1 MGIDNPDSLAIGHF
15 GRSKPF
21 HQNAI
26 DAELASASLSQPR
39 PNLLG
44 ACRILWIQ
52 YAIVKPNS
60 SKKAIRTLT
69 EEPAIQESFGL
80 KPREFARGLSLF
92 DSVMVVVGA
101 MIGSGIFIV
110 PAEMARHIGSAGW
123 LLVAWGVAGA
133 LTIAG
138 ALCYGELSALMPQAG
153 GMYVYLREAYSPLW
167 GFLYGWTLFSVIE
180 TGTIA
185 AVAVALARFSGVLWP
200 QISENKYLVAP
211 TPLSSHY
218 ALSLSTAQ
226 LLAIG
231 VIALLT
237 FSNTL
242 GLRYGKL
249 IQNVFTIAKTGALGA
264 LIVLGILVGR
274 NAFALDANFGDPWHA
289 RGIDSLGGGLTAATV
304 TGLLVAICLSQTG
317 SLFSADSW
325 HNIAF
330 AAGEVKRPERNVT
343 LAMVIG
349 ASVVIVLY
357 ILANLAYLVTLPLE
371 AIQHAPADRVG
382 TATLRAIFP
391 GVGTSVMAAAIM
403 VSTFGTINA
412 LTLTGA
418 RVYYAMA
425 RQRLFF
431 PFAGQLN
438 SANVPASSLK
448 LQGMWAACL
457 VLPRTYDPATR
468 AWGNLYSN
476 LLEYVISAALIFYVL
491 TVAGVFRLRIQ
502 RPDAPRPYRTMG
514 YPVIPALYILAASAI
529 LAVLFAYRPAT
540 TWPGLLIVL
549 LGIPIYL
556 LIGWANRGR
565 NLQTSQA
572 PSVDCQDAK

>member
-1 MGIDNPDSLAIGHF
+1 
-15 GRSKPF
+15 
-21 HQNAI
+21 
-26 DAELASASLSQPR
+26 
-39 PNLLG
+39 LG
-44 ACRILWIQ
+44 ILWIQ
-52 YAIVKPNS
+52 YAIVNAIA
-60 SKKAIRTLT
+60 SKGQTLIET
-69 EEPAIQESFGL
+69 TGL
-80 KPREFARGLSLF
+80 APIGRSAADHREFTRGLGLF
-92 DSVMVVVGA
+92 DSTMLVVGA

-110 PAEMARHIGSAGW
+110 PAEMARNIGSAGW

-138 ALCYGELSALMPQAG
+138 ALCYGELSAMMPHAG
-153 GMYVYLREAYSPLW
+153 GMYVYLREAYSPLF

-185 AVAVALARFSGVLWP
+185 AVAVAFARFTGIVCPRIAEDRYL
-200 QISENKYLVAP
+200 ISPVHIS
-211 TPLSSHY
+211 TRY

-249 IQNVFTIAKTGALGA
+249 IQNIFTVTKTGAVLG
-264 LIVLGILVGR
+264 LIVLGISLGR
-274 NAFALDANFGDPWHA
+274 NPAAMHANFAHPFQPQ
-289 RGIDSLGGGLTAATV
+289 RVSSLGTALNWTNALA
-304 TGLLVAICLSQTG
+304 LLVAICLSQTG

-330 AAGEVKRPERNVT
+330 AAGEVRRPERNVT
-343 LAMVIG
+343 RAMVIG
-349 ASVVIVLY
+349 TIAVITLY
-357 ILANLAYLVTLPLE
+357 ILANIAYLVTLPLD

-391 GVGTSVMAAAIM
+391 GAGNAVMAVAIM
-403 VSTFGTINA
+403 ISTFGTINA

-431 PFAGQLN
+431 PFAGKLN
-438 SANVPASSLK
+438 RATVPASSLR
-448 LQGMWAACL
+448 LQGLWAAVL
-457 VLPRTYDPATR
+457 VLPRVFDPR
-468 AWGNLYSN
+468 AQSWGNLYSN
-476 LLEYVISAALIFYVL
+476 LLEYVISAALIFYIL
-491 TVAGVFRLRIQ
+491 TVAGVFRLRIK
-502 RPDAPRPYRTMG
+502 RPEAPRPYRTLG
-514 YPVIPALYILAASAI
+514 YPVIPLLYILAASAI
-529 LAVLFAYRPAT
+529 LLVLLAYRPVT

-549 LGIPIYL
+549 LGVPIYWT
-556 LIGWANRGR
+556 IQRSGR
-565 NLQTSQA
+565 NANTAESERRRADGSL
-572 PSVDCQDAK
+572 PSGQL